1 MAAGDS
7 SSDGNGK
14 PPYGK
19 IVMGFITLLP
29 ALAAL
34 FITFLLILKSGL
46 SFTSLSD
53 PRTWDSW
60 ALVALFSLTGLAI
73 GYGIRYLLPSDRPRP
88 VDDGDSNKSRSQIAR
103 WVVTAGTIGIF
114 LTALTL
120 IIAIAA
126 QSRTDPQW
134 KESALAIFTSVLP
147 VFATWVGTVLAFYF
161 TNESFRQAAEAS
173 QGLSTN
179 RATELLSRP
188 GVTIP
193 FDRILRRELD
203 LASITAKEGSATA
216 AAEAVKLQEIKDL
229 LGTAG
234 PRSVV
239 IFDDKRIPV
248 YVIRRDLIP
257 EIVVED
263 DTVKDYLD
271 TGTNRVSATNFAV
284 TAANSTIASARR
296 LIESRRVTDL
306 FVTQNGGGD
315 EPTIG
320 WVPDENL
327 ARS

>member
-1 MAAGDS
+1 MAAGNT
-7 SSDGNGK
+7 DGNAESGS
-14 PPYGK
+14 PARGT
-19 IVMGFITLLP
+19 ILVTTIALLP
-29 ALAAL
+29 AV
-34 FITFLLILKSGL
+34 TSLLITIVLLFNSRL
-46 SFTSLSD
+46 TFTSLAD
-53 PRTWDSW
+53 PQTLNSL
-60 ALVALFSLTGLAI
+60 AMVVLFSLTGLAI
-73 GYGIRYLLPSDRPRP
+73 GYGVRYLLLPAHPRQA
-88 VDDGDSNKSRSQIAR
+88 DDGDSNRNRSQIAR

-114 LTALTL
+114 ATAITI
-120 IIAIAA
+120 IIAIAIN
-126 QSRTDPQW
+126 RGLDW
-134 KESALAIFTSVLP
+134 EDRALSIFTSILP
-147 VFATWVGTVLAFYF
+147 VFSTWVGTVLAFYF

-173 QGLSTN
+173 QGMSTN
-179 RATELLSRP
+179 RATEILSRP
-188 GVTIP
+188 GITVP
-193 FDRILRRELD
+193 FDRILRHELD
-203 LASITAKEGSATA
+203 PASISANGNSATA
-216 AAEAVKLQEIKDL
+216 AAEAVKLQEIRDL

-248 YVIRRDLIP
+248 YVIRRGSVP

-271 TGTNRVSATNFAV
+271 TGANRVSATNFAV

-296 LIESRRVTDL
+296 LLESRRVTDL